1 MGETGNKFNEIILS
15 DDEFESVI
23 IDNKEKVVIQEKA
36 NCFEQKVAKFTSS
49 YDCKSKIFIKNKLWR
64 RT

>member
-36 NCFEQKVAKFTSS
+36 NCFEQKAAKFTSS
-49 YDCKSKIFIKNKLWR
+49 YDFKSKIFIKNKL
-64 RT
+64 